1 MSLHDLTKSQ
11 ASLLERSV
19 PLLFEVVGKVCSCFN
34 VSDESKGGLFVFD
47 VFFHVGYVFFVEDN
61 FCSEFGEFL

>member
-11 ASLLERSV
+11 ACLLERSV
-19 PLLFEVVGKVCSCFN
+19 PLLSEVVGKVCSCFN
-34 VSDESKGGLFVFD
+34 VRGESKGGLFVFD